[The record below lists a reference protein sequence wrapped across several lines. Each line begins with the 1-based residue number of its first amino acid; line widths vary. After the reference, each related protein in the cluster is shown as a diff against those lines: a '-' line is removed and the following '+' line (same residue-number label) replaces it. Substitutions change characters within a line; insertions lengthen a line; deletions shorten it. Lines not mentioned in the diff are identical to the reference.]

1 MKIMINSRIVV
12 TTALSALLAGGLLL
26 AGCSEEAAE
35 APAAG
40 TVSLNFSV
48 DGIEEM
54 QPVSRAMLATNT
66 TVRVIA
72 YKSGGSTPSKDAY
85 VADQAY
91 YWSGSSLLPCTVDEN
106 GMNPVF
112 ASQLMEL
119 PAGAYDFYAISP
131 ALPLNESKTTVSV
144 DNGIDYATSVT
155 ASRTLDLQA
164 PVVILRLAE
173 LQRRCVQVRFVVKK
187 EDSALSSGKIVVHEI
202 RVEGL
207 ADVQDEATV
216 GGDLTPSS
224 AGSQSLTLAAGDFS
238 GDELGHRL
246 ETVFFGLPIAGAKLT
261 LTLDLTLNGVR
272 QTLSGGLNGLTLEK
286 GKSYTLTTS
295 IAYTHDSGFTID
307 AWAESDGNNPS
318 FDHNLN
324 YNKTYPYVINGNTIV
339 MRDNMGGA
347 TDVPL
352 HGAWLQTPAHAESAW
367 DANDSGRNSVSE
379 KFEVANADCGR
390 LDWDRAVAAC
400 ASYSQS
406 SGVAGT
412 WRLPTIRELNLI
424 LEMRQQLDATIP
436 GDAHW
441 SAAEYSSDSSN
452 VWYVNFGY
460 GDSNT
465 SLKSTSNYV
474 RCVRDL

>member
-1 MKIMINSRIVV
+1 MKNMINSRIVV

-119 PAGAYDFYAISP
+119 PVGAYDFYAISP

-155 ASRTLDLQA
+155 ASRTLDMQTPA
-164 PVVILRLAE
+164 VTLRLSE

-246 ETVFFGLPIAGAKLT
+246 ETVFLSLPIAGAKLT

-307 AWAESDGNNPS
+307 AWAESGDNNPS
-318 FDHNLN
+318 FDNNH
-324 YNKTYPYVINGNTIV
+324 NKTYPYVIDGNTIV
-339 MRDNMGGA
+339 MQDKQGA
-347 TDVPL
+347 ISGVPL
-352 HGAWLQTPAHAESAW
+352 HGGWLQTPAHVESAW
-367 DANDSGRNSVSE
+367 DANDSGWNSVSE
-379 KFEVANADCGR
+379 KFEVANAGCGR
-390 LDWDRAVAAC
+390 LDWDKAVAAC

-406 SGVAGT
+406 SGAAGT
-412 WRLPTIRELNLI
+412 WRLPTGRELKLI
-424 LEMRQQLDATIP
+424 FDVRQQLNNVVFKQDDGYWAATGYGGSNAWYVYISN
-436 GDAHW
+436 GNTGN
-441 SAAEYSSDSSN
+441 SNKFYSS
-452 VWYVNFGY
+452 YY
-460 GDSNT
+460 GH
-465 SLKSTSNYV
+465 
-474 RCVRDL
+474 CVRDL